1 MSIYNR
7 RMFNRNARNA
17 LNASAGIQSFAPGGS
32 VQLSGSTFYPGMN
45 TVGRATSFPITRGQT
60 TAPRISLTRPEAEAV
75 SEARNAPPLPFSSI
89 NRGLSGMV
97 GDLLGGKTSPRLGIA
112 ALQQGAK
119 GLANVA
125 DIGIDLVGLA
135 TSPFRRESV
144 EDPPAGATTSMA
156 KRDPKTGDFI
166 RNPDGSIKV
175 FEVPLMGVSG
185 TLSNVPNPNLPTTQ
199 GAPMVITPGTTAD
212 DLQGVDITTLPPGIA
227 GNIPQKN
234 QAFPNVGVQAGQV
247 FRIGDPGDRTQAQ
260 MLEETL
266 GAEDADLPQ
275 TLIDP
280 PLAEAMLKERAKT
293 DTDSTEGTEGTEDT
307 KGEVVSQVGPA
318 SRPKDVPQKKVV
330 PATSAAEQQTAA
342 DQVAETFDKVA
353 TDSVSELTIEDYKKE
368 FLEQM
373 PKYEGTD
380 PGLFLA
386 QVGFS
391 MAEGEDPSA
400 IVNASKALK
409 EVLPSII
416 EDRKEMKSFERQI
429 DLSATQ
435 YALGEVGKQRAAV
448 RELQKADRNLKY
460 FVATEDIPEKGVTKG
475 NIVSFTEGDIRNGV
489 LSKFPVTDI
498 TIYNNDRD
506 NEAII
511 TKAKSDLA
519 KEGRV
524 AQKDVDAM
532 MEKYREA
539 ANKYT
544 QFGGLRLIVESNIT
558 KVATKGDEFLGGMGI
573 LKDAALKAVNTVYKG
588 DALPD
593 DFKDRKTYR
602 DDMRNVANQMVRE
615 ILGESAKNISNID
628 RNLADE
634 VSGLVQDLT
643 VAETPETILPKLQRL
658 LTRIDSIETDAD
670 QALNDF
676 ETTWRNTIVK
686 GSGINVYDLQRRA
699 RERLTGTSF
708 EEDKVFAQGTGGNRI
723 TFSQITDDA
732 GNFSVDKYNQALKQL
747 GIS

>member
-17 LNASAGIQSFAPGGS
+17 LNASAGIQSFAPGGP
-32 VQLSGSTFYPGMN
+32 VQLSGSTFYPGRN
-45 TVGRATSFPITRGQT
+45 TVGRATSFPISRGQT

-89 NRGLSGMV
+89 DRGLSGMV
-97 GDLLGGKTSPRLGIA
+97 GDLFGGKTSPKLGIA

-125 DIGIDLVGLA
+125 DIGIDLIGLA
-135 TSPFRRESV
+135 TSPFRSESV
-144 EDPPAGATTSMA
+144 QDPPAGATTSMA
-156 KRDPKTGDFI
+156 KRDPATGDFI

-175 FEVPLMGVSG
+175 FEGPENTPG
-185 TLSNVPNPNLPTTQ
+185 LPTPNC
-199 GAPMVITPGTTAD
+199 APMVISPGTTAD
-212 DLQGVDITTLPPGIA
+212 DLQGVDITTLPLGIA

-234 QAFPNVGVQAGQV
+234 QAFPNVGVQAGQA
-247 FRIGDPGDRTQAQ
+247 FRIADPSDRTQKQ
-260 MLEETL
+260 FLEETL
-266 GAEDADLPQ
+266 GAEDADLPKS
-275 TLIDP
+275 LIDP
-280 PLAEAMLKERAKT
+280 PLEKAILEERAKT
-293 DTDSTEGTEGTEDT
+293 DTDSTEGTEGTEGTEDT

-318 SRPKDVPQKKVV
+318 SRPKDVPQKKVI

-391 MAEGEDPSA
+391 MAEGKDPRA

-416 EDRKEMKSFERQI
+416 KDRKEIKSFERQI

-723 TFSQITDDA
+723 TFSQITDDS